1 MHRVQG
7 QPPLS
12 AAADK
17 EEEATGAVRAKNWA
31 EPQAEPQAEKRGA
44 GASGSSRRARD

>member
-17 EEEATGAVRAKNWA
+17 EEEATGAVRAKN
-31 EPQAEPQAEKRGA
+31 QVEPQAEKRGA